1 MLGMAGYTKLF
12 NSILASS
19 VWQESLST
27 KVLWITLLAMAD
39 KDGIAEASIPG
50 LAKIAGLSITD
61 TEAGLASLSAPDKYS
76 RTKDFEGR
84 RVEACEGGWKILNHP
99 KYRAKMSA
107 DERREYK
114 RIKQR
119 EYRSEKST
127 KSTSGQSGH
136 NAEAKAKADSK
147 AGNGDISRARR
158 ISIHE
163 ACNVLAEGNPD
174 IPAIDRLDEDLAF
187 EEIRFR
193 DLALPIRDRIQSV
206 LDSLPRSKDRSPFSA
221 SRWLRTG
228 QTGVPRSEGG
238 LTVLRL
244 TCDALEAWKRS
255 RDAPIIS
262 DSNRQTLDA
271 IKRAGDRLRAKHAGQ
286 SVKEITG

>member
-39 KDGIAEASIPG
+39 KDGVAEASIPG
-50 LAKIAGLSITD
+50 LAKIAGLSISE
-61 TEAGLASLSAPDKYS
+61 TEAGLSSLSSPDKYS

-107 DERREYK
+107 DDRREYK
-114 RIKQR
+114 RVKQQQ
-119 EYRSEKST
+119 YRAEKST
-127 KSTSGQSGH
+127 KSTGGQSGH
-136 NAEAKAKADSK
+136 NAKAYTEAKAEAETRE
-147 AGNGDISRARR
+147 IARETVA
-158 ISIHE
+158 E
-163 ACNVLAEGNPD
+163 AAERLHREKV
-174 IPAIDRLDEDLAF
+174 IDQLDEDLAF
-187 EEIRFR
+187 EEKRFTKI
-193 DLALPIRDRIQSV
+193 ALGLPDVQAV
-206 LDSLPRSKDRSPFSA
+206 LDSLPRATSRAPFSA

-228 QTGVPRSEGG
+228 LTGVPRSEGG

-244 TCDALEAWKRS
+244 TCDALEARQ
-255 RDAPIIS
+255 RAQEAPNIS
-262 DSNRQTLDA
+262 DANRETLEN
-271 IKRAGDRLRAKHAGQ
+271 IRKVGDRIRQQRGEAPR
-286 SVKEITG
+286 EITG